1 MTLSKEFFQVIKKAL
16 KGSSWRRDEFAM
28 VEAVERELNMLYDHQ
43 TRQLNPMYMSA
54 SLEPDQKTTPIV
66 VTPPIKY
73 TPAPAPIIPSTES
86 TGFAQASEDKVKKTT
101 RKKNNS
107 VAEVSKVNGNPA
119 GMSASPAG
127 MEGIDAMIMAGMEM
141 AKTAPALEKRL
152 LSHVVVEQMPETQS
166 DYENAPIV

>member
-28 VEAVERELNMLYDHQ
+28 VEAVERELDMLYDHQ
-43 TRQLNPMYMSA
+43 ARQLHPMIGA
-54 SLEPDQKTTPIV
+54 SSIDVEPIKSV
-66 VTPPIKY
+66 SPIKY

-86 TGFAQASEDKVKKTT
+86 TGSPQASWDKVKKTT

>member
-16 KGSSWRRDEFAM
+16 KESSWRRDEFAM

-43 TRQLNPMYMSA
+43 TRQLNPMIGA
-54 SLEPDQKTTPIV
+54 SLIAEEPIKAV
-66 VTPPIKY
+66 SPIKY
-73 TPAPAPIIPSTES
+73 TPAPAPIVPSTES
-86 TGFAQASEDKVKKTT
+86 TGFAQVSGDKVKKTA

-107 VAEVSKVNGNPA
+107 VAEVPKVNGNPA
-119 GMSASPAG
+119 GMSASPEG

-166 DYENAPIV
+166 DYENAPII